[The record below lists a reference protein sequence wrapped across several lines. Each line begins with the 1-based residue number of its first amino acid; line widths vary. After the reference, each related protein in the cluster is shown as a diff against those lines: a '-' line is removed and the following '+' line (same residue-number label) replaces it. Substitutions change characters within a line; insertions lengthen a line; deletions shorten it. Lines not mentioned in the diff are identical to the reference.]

1 MAKTYLKGKHLVLL
15 TLLLL
20 LLTGLTYAAARRN
33 THGQAAQKLQQAAQ
47 DGQWEE
53 YLRLLQ
59 EQESDP
65 AEKLYTL
72 LKMPPVPPMVRDTIY
87 LFPPDLRR
95 EITGQQ
101 VRRTWPPLAAHY
113 KTLS

>member
-20 LLTGLTYAAARRN
+20 LLTGLTYAAARRD

-65 AEKLYTL
+65 AEKLYTSA
-72 LKMPPVPPMVRDTIY
+72 K
-87 LFPPDLRR
+87 
-95 EITGQQ
+95 
-101 VRRTWPPLAAHY
+101 
-113 KTLS
+113 